1 MMYPPL
7 TYVMIF
13 SGLAVWAAAVYFTWR
28 LSRDRQL
35 LVSSMFTYAL
45 VVIAL
50 GLTVFCLLEFHWP
63 ALLINTAGLV
73 AAIVL
78 VITQFRMEERQRKKS

>member
-1 MMYPPL
+1 MMHPPL
-7 TYVMIF
+7 TYIMVF
-13 SGLAVWAAAVYFTWR
+13 CGLAVWAAAVYFTWR
-28 LSRDRQL
+28 LSTDKQL

-63 ALLINTAGLV
+63 ALLINAAGLV
-73 AAIVL
+73 AAVVL
-78 VITQFRMEERQRKKS
+78 VITQFRMEEQQRRKG